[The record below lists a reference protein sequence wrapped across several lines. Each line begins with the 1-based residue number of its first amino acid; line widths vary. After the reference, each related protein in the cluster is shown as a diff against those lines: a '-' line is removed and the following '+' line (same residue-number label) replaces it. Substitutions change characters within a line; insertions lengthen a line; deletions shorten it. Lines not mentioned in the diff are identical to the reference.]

1 VAKKNGFFKS
11 KWAKVILGAFGAIGA
26 AGLVGQFTGINNT
39 FIAPALGF
47 LIGGVPVA
55 IAALVV
61 PMLTGQVNQGGGLSL
76 LGMGAPNQKTTSVG
90 TVYT

>member
-1 VAKKNGFFKS
+1 LAKKNGFFKS
-11 KWAKVILGAFGAIGA
+11 KWAKVILSAFGAIGA

-61 PMLTGQVNQGGGLSL
+61 PMLTGQGGGGLSL

-90 TVYT
+90 TLYT

>member
-1 VAKKNGFFKS
+1 MAKKNGFFKS

-61 PMLTGQVNQGGGLSL
+61 PMLTSGGGLSL
-76 LGMGAPNQKTTSVG
+76 SGLMGQPNQKTTSVG

>member
-1 VAKKNGFFKS
+1 MAKKNGFFKS

-55 IAALVV
+55 IAAIIV
-61 PMLTGQVNQGGGLSL
+61 PMLTGGGGGLSL
-76 LGMGAPNQKTTSVG
+76 SGLMGQPNQKTTSVG

>member
-1 VAKKNGFFKS
+1 LAKKNGFFKS

-61 PMLTGQVNQGGGLSL
+61 PMLTSGGGGLSL
-76 LGMGAPNQKTTSVG
+76 SGLMGQPNQKTTSVG

>member
-1 VAKKNGFFKS
+1 MAKKNGFIKS

-26 AGLVGQFTGINNT
+26 AGLVGQFTGINNS

-61 PMLTGQVNQGGGLSL
+61 PMLTGQGGGGLSM
-76 LGMGAPNQKTTSVG
+76 LGFGQPNQKTTQVG

>member
-1 VAKKNGFFKS
+1 MAKKNGFFKS
-11 KWAKVILGAFGAIGA
+11 KWTKVILGAFGAIGA
-26 AGLVGQFTGINNT
+26 TGLIGQFTGINNT

-55 IAALVV
+55 IAALVL
-61 PMLTGQVNQGGGLSL
+61 PMLTGQGGGGLSM
-76 LGMGAPNQKTTSVG
+76 LGFGQPNQKTTQVG

>member
-1 VAKKNGFFKS
+1 MAKKNGFFKS
-11 KWAKVILGAFGAIGA
+11 KWAKVILGAFGALGA

-61 PMLTGQVNQGGGLSL
+61 PMLTSGGGLSL
-76 LGMGAPNQKTTSVG
+76 SGLMGQPNQKTTSVG

>member
-1 VAKKNGFFKS
+1 MVKKNGFFKS

-61 PMLTGQVNQGGGLSL
+61 PMLTGQGGGGLSL
-76 LGMGAPNQKTTSVG
+76 LGLGAPNQKTTQVG
-90 TVYT
+90 TLYT

>member
-1 VAKKNGFFKS
+1 LPKKNGLFKS

-26 AGLVGQFTGINNT
+26 AGLVGQFTGLNNSL
-39 FIAPALGF
+39 IAPALGF

-61 PMLTGQVNQGGGLSL
+61 PMLTGQGGGGLSL
-76 LGMGAPNQKTTSVG
+76 MGLGMPNQKTTQIG

>member
-1 VAKKNGFFKS
+1 MVKKNGFFKS

-61 PMLTGQVNQGGGLSL
+61 PMLTGASGGGLSL
-76 LGMGAPNQKTTSVG
+76 SGLMGQPNLKTTSVG

>member
-1 VAKKNGFFKS
+1 MAKKGGGFFKG
-11 KWAKVILGAFGAIGA
+11 KWMKVVLGAFGAMGA
-26 AGLVGQFTGINNT
+26 ASLVGQFTGINNT
-39 FIAPALGF
+39 FVAPALGF

-61 PMLTGQVNQGGGLSL
+61 PMLTGQGGGGLSM
-76 LGMGAPNQKTTSVG
+76 LGFGQPNQKTTQVG

>member
-1 VAKKNGFFKS
+1 MAKKNGFFKS

-26 AGLVGQFTGINNT
+26 TGLVTQFTGINNT

-55 IAALVV
+55 IAALVL
-61 PMLTGQVNQGGGLSL
+61 PMLTGQGGGGLSM
-76 LGMGAPNQKTTSVG
+76 LGLGAPNQKTTQVG
-90 TVYT
+90 TLYT

>member
-1 VAKKNGFFKS
+1 MVKKNGFFKS

-61 PMLTGQVNQGGGLSL
+61 PMLTGASGGGLSL
-76 LGMGAPNQKTTSVG
+76 SGLMGQPNQKTTSVG

>member
-1 VAKKNGFFKS
+1 MAKKNGIFKS

-61 PMLTGQVNQGGGLSL
+61 PMLTGGGGLSL
-76 LGMGAPNQKTTSVG
+76 SGLMGQPNQKTTSVG